1 MIRNNS
7 KIVSSLFSAMRESKG
22 VASEVLDDL
31 ILDYEEAEA
40 LDKNRKSKDYLKVK
54 NQEALK

>member
-7 KIVSSLFSAMRESKG
+7 KILSSLFSSMRESKG

>member
-7 KIVSSLFSAMRESKG
+7 KILSSLFSAMRESKG

>member
-7 KIVSSLFSAMRESKG
+7 KILSSLFSAMRESKG
-22 VASEVLDDL
+22 VSSVVLDDL

-40 LDKNRKSKDYLKVK
+40 LDKNRKSQDCLKFK
-54 NQEALK
+54 NQEELK

>member
-7 KIVSSLFSAMRESKG
+7 KILSSLFSAMRESKG
-22 VASEVLDDL
+22 VASEVVDDSILDD
-31 ILDYEEAEA
+31 EEVKA
-40 LDKNRKSKDYLKVK
+40 LDKNRKSKDYLKVN